1 MKQFPA
7 LPSSLPE
14 SQVVSR
20 RVDDTIVKM
29 EMMIFFFIRLGFGVN
44 NGVISQ
50 SLCHRVV
57 MYSVRMSRFLLS
69 SSRQNIVMAA
79 LLPYFS

>member
-1 MKQFPA
+1 MKQLPA

-29 EMMIFFFIRLGFGVN
+29 GMMIFFFIRSYFD
-44 NGVISQ
+44 S
-50 SLCHRVV
+50 SYFLCHCVV